1 LETKWNIS
9 GRYVDTGLERPRW
22 RFTANYRL
30 LSRLQIGVEFNA
42 AAREIGP
49 LVTWYWLT
57 ESHARPAIF
66 LGTSSDRLGSPPGTQ
81 SYYLTVAKH
90 IPRMPLSP
98 YASLNYS
105 EWDREFNFPF
115 GMNIALPQNF
125 SVRPM
130 YDGARSH
137 LLLSHQYRR
146 LSASLIY
153 VWYER
158 VGMAAAVGF

>member
-1 LETKWNIS
+1 METQWNFS

-30 LSRLQIGVEFNA
+30 LPRLQVGVELNA
-42 AAREIGP
+42 AAKEIGP
-49 LVTWYWLT
+49 LATLYLLL
-57 ESHARPAIF
+57 ENHGRPAVF
-66 LGTSSDRLGSPPGTQ
+66 LGTSSDRIGSPKGTQ

-90 IPRMPLSP
+90 IPRTPLSF

-105 EWDREFNFPF
+105 EWDEEFNFPF
-115 GMNIALPQNF
+115 GMNITLPKSF
-125 SVRPM
+125 SLRPM

-137 LLLSHQYRR
+137 LMLSQQYRQ
-146 LSASLIY
+146 LSASVIY

-158 VGMAAAVGF
+158 VGMAMAVGF

>member
-1 LETKWNIS
+1 LETKWNFS

-42 AAREIGP
+42 AAREVGP
-49 LVTWYWLT
+49 LATLYLLT
-57 ESHARPAIF
+57 ENHTRPAVF
-66 LGTSSDRLGSPPGTQ
+66 LGASSDRLGSPQGTQ
-81 SYYLTVAKH
+81 AYYLTVAKH
-90 IPRMPLSP
+90 IPHTPLSP

-105 EWDREFNFPF
+105 EWDEEFNFPF
-115 GMNIALPQNF
+115 GVNIVLPRNF
-125 SVRPM
+125 SLRPM

-137 LLLSHQYRR
+137 LLLSQQYRQ

-158 VGMAAAVGF
+158 VGVALAVGF